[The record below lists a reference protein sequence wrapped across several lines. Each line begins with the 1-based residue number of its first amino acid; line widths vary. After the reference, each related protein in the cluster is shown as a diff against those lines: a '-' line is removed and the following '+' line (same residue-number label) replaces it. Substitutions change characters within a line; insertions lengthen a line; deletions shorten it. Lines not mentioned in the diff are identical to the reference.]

1 MQKTYLSILFSVF
14 ALVSSNQS
22 FGQCVITDVKDCEKN
37 IYKVDANKNT
47 TEIIVDSCGTT
58 TETIKFSYNSQ
69 KQCTGITM
77 GAGTTKFTY
86 DINKKLI
93 KANMNASGNLITN
106 SFQYIGVNLSK
117 IITKMDMMGMKVEVN
132 TKYTYVNNDIFKI
145 EVTENLTNQTV
156 VALDSIMFIKSFPKS
171 SFDNNSQ
178 GVRDFILGFYTGMG
192 AFDSL
197 LDGLE
202 KPVKSYYLQDS
213 NTCDSPIKVEFEY
226 EFSDL
231 QHPIISQKKTCN
243 GETTIEKHLVSVE
256 CK

>member
-14 ALVSSNQS
+14 ALISSSQS
-22 FGQCVITDVKDCEKN
+22 FGQCVITDLKDCEKN

-47 TEIIVDSCGTT
+47 TEIIVDSCDIN
-58 TETIKFSYNSQ
+58 TETIKFSYNPQ
-69 KQCTGITM
+69 KQCTGIAM
-77 GAGTTKFTY
+77 SAGTTKFTY

-93 KANMNASGNLITN
+93 KANMNASGSLITN
-106 SFQYIGVNLSK
+106 TFQYIGKNLSK
-117 IITKMDMMGMKVEVN
+117 IVTKMDMMGMKIEVN
-132 TKYTYVNNDIFKI
+132 TKYTYVNNDIFRI
-145 EVTENLTNQTV
+145 DVAENMTNQSII
-156 VALDSIMFIKSFPKS
+156 ALDSIVFTKPFPQS

-202 KPVKSYYLQDS
+202 KPVKSYYLHEP
-213 NTCDSPIKVEFEY
+213 NTCDAPIKVEFEY

-231 QHPIISQKKTCN
+231 LHPTIIKKKTCN